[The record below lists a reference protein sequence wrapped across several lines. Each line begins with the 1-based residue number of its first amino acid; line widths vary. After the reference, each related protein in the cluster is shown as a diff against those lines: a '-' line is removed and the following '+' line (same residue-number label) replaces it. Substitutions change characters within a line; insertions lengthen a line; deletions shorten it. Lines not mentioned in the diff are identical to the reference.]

1 MFLFASV
8 AFVADVFAANPHF
21 TPMSLL
27 PQSFASAS
35 GLKVAGIYWLPD
47 YMKGNVSRGSDDIGG
62 GDIDGN
68 CEKNYGMHTPSNID
82 NRYICSKYNYN
93 VTSSL
98 KCHVNCRCK
107 DEYKYT
113 SSNCSGNYTTAG
125 TSCEGKYNQCVC
137 KSEFKYNSSNCSGE
151 YEVSGTSCGGNYNGC
166 TIRPECTVS
175 SKDCTYGCAGYNS
188 CNRCTSC
195 KSNPDCDVS
204 DKSCTYGCAS
214 YNSCSKCTS
223 CKSNPDCSATAV
235 SCDYGCASTNSCG
248 ICTSCKSNPDCDV
261 SDKSCDYGCASYNSC
276 SKCTSCKS
284 NPDCSA
290 TAVSCDYGCASTN
303 SCGICTSCA
312 GNPDCDVADK
322 FCDYGCAS
330 TNSCGKC
337 TECKSCSN
345 ACDSG
350 YSLTACSSSQVQT
363 ASKTNQCGNSCYSC
377 RAKTCT
383 DGGYEGTI
391 PSGKTCTKVAYA
403 NLSCYTDCKII
414 QGNPR
419 LIVNWSYSAGI
430 STGVRL
436 DAKKNDSSAFLG
448 MMKGG
453 TSGTLIYEDVAVGD
467 LISSFSGYGIANDS
481 TSGSESFNISAN
493 VPSVSIS
500 EAKDY
505 YINITLSP
513 ADRTPV
519 QTTPYIVVG
528 CYLPA
533 GYDCVTASDTPCGL
547 RGADGKVVGN
557 NIWSGGMSYGGGDLN
572 AGQNVT
578 IQVDSEIKC
587 ETSSYYS
594 FVIDSIIITSNVSG
608 TNNVDPSTRSFYL
621 KANGDPGSVWINYR
635 LK

>member
-1 MFLFASV
+1 MFLFVSV

-47 YMKGNVSRGSDDIGG
+47 YLKGNVSRGSDDAGG
-62 GDIDGN
+62 GDHDGN

-113 SSNCSGNYTTAG
+113 SSNCSGKYTVSG
-125 TSCEGKYNQCVC
+125 SSCEGKYNACVC
-137 KSEFKYNSSNCSGE
+137 KSEYSQNSSNCNGE
-151 YEVSGTSCGGNYNGC
+151 YRPAGESCDGNYNRC
-166 TIRPECTVS
+166 EMRPECTVS
-175 SKDCTYGCAGYNS
+175 SMSCTYGCAGYNS
-188 CNRCTSC
+188 CDRCTSC
-195 KSNPDCDVS
+195 KSNPDCDVT
-204 DKSCTYGCAS
+204 DKSCDYGCAS
-214 YNSCSKCTS
+214 TNSCGKCTS

-248 ICTSCKSNPDCDV
+248 ICTSCSGNPDCDV
-261 SDKSCDYGCASYNSC
+261 TDKSCDYGCA
-276 SKCTSCKS
+276 
-284 NPDCSA
+284 A
-290 TAVSCDYGCASTN
+290 
-303 SCGICTSCA
+303 
-312 GNPDCDVADK
+312 
-322 FCDYGCAS
+322 

-337 TECKSCSN
+337 TSCKSCSN
-345 ACDSG
+345 TCDSG

-363 ASKTNQCGNSCYSC
+363 SSKANQCGNSCYQC

>member
-1 MFLFASV
+1 MKYLNFICY
-8 AFVADVFAANPHF
+8 
-21 TPMSLL
+21 SLL
-27 PQSFASAS
+27 LMLLFNTSSLYAAPPLGDHTTHTPLSLMPEPLS
-35 GLKVAGIYWLPD
+35 GSHDTLKLAATWWLPD
-47 YMKGNVSRGSDDIGG
+47 WQGSQGSRGSDDAGG
-62 GDIDGN
+62 GDHDGN

-82 NRYICSKYNYN
+82 GRYICSKYNYN

-175 SKDCTYGCAGYNS
+175 SMSCTYGCAGYNS
-188 CNRCTSC
+188 CDRCTSC

-223 CKSNPDCSATAV
+223 CKDNPDCSATAV

-248 ICTSCKSNPDCDV
+248 ICTSCS
-261 SDKSCDYGCASYNSC
+261 
-276 SKCTSCKS
+276 
-284 NPDCSA
+284 
-290 TAVSCDYGCASTN
+290 
-303 SCGICTSCA
+303 

-322 FCDYGCAS
+322 SCDYGCAA

-337 TECKSCSN
+337 TSCKSCSN
-345 ACDSG
+345 TCDSG

-363 ASKTNQCGNSCYSC
+363 SSKTNQCGNPCYQC
-377 RAKTCT
+377 RAKTCA
-383 DGGYEGTI
+383 DGGYEGAI

-403 NLSCYTDCKII
+403 NLSCYTDCTII

-419 LIVNWSYSAGI
+419 LIVNWSYGAGI
-430 STGVRL
+430 STPGVRL
-436 DAKKNDSSAFLG
+436 DAKKNGNSVLLG
-448 MMKGG
+448 MMKSG

-505 YINITLSP
+505 YINVTLSP
-513 ADRTPV
+513 ADRTPAPN
-519 QTTPYIVVG
+519 TKADLAVG
-528 CYLPA
+528 CYLPS
-533 GYDCVTASDTPCGL
+533 GYTCTISSNTPCSL
-547 RGADGKVVGN
+547 KGADGKGIGYN
-557 NIWSGGMSYGGGDLN
+557 LWSGGMSYGSGDMD
-572 AGQNVT
+572 AGQSVT
-578 IQVDSEIKC
+578 IDVNSEIKC
-587 ETSSYYS
+587 ETGSYYT
-594 FVIDSIIITSNVSG
+594 FVVDYIEIGGKKVDSN
-608 TNNVDPSTRSFYL
+608 TRSFYL
-621 KANGDPGSVWINYR
+621 KANGDPGNVWVRYR

>member
-1 MFLFASV
+1 MKYLNFICYSLLLMFLFNTSSLY
-8 AFVADVFAANPHF
+8 AAPPLGDHTTH
-21 TPMSLL
+21 TPLSLMPEPL
-27 PQSFASAS
+27 S
-35 GLKVAGIYWLPD
+35 GSHDTFSLAATWWLPD
-47 YMKGNVSRGSDDIGG
+47 WQGSRSSRGSADDGG
-62 GDIDGN
+62 GDIVKDDSDCMKHYNLYATCPSPKLSTGVVHPVA
-68 CEKNYGMHTPSNID
+68 GMTCQKGCICPS
-82 NRYICSKYNYN
+82 
-93 VTSSL
+93 
-98 KCHVNCRCK
+98 
-107 DEYKYT
+107 EYKYT
-113 SSNCSGNYTTAG
+113 SSNCSGNYTVSG
-125 TSCEGKYNQCVC
+125 GSCDGKYNDCVC

-175 SKDCTYGCAGYNS
+175 SMSCTYGCAGYNS
-188 CNRCTSC
+188 CDRCTSC

-248 ICTSCKSNPDCDV
+248 ICTSCS
-261 SDKSCDYGCASYNSC
+261 
-276 SKCTSCKS
+276 
-284 NPDCSA
+284 
-290 TAVSCDYGCASTN
+290 
-303 SCGICTSCA
+303 

-322 FCDYGCAS
+322 SCDYGCAA

-337 TECKSCSN
+337 TSCKSCSN
-345 ACDSG
+345 TCDSG